1 MFRTLGSEA
10 RPELLSTLLD
20 NLALRTSV
28 EWSLAAAPG
37 AVHFQDLDNVRQFF
51 TDRRDSPI
59 TLAITELGSYPVTM
73 IALKRVGIRVVAPY
87 WKIPKQYS
95 SVASDCCAMG
105 IDIALLEDKASVLKQ
120 LLSAQRQGF
129 IPLLLLEAPGRSR
142 CRFEFLGYKVY
153 CSELLSRFAI
163 LSGSSVVIVVG
174 HVISSNRV
182 SLEFLEIGQDN
193 CSTARLLVDLEKL
206 IEVDCLSYNW
216 NGQCIVF
223 SDESASRNGLSCL
236 PDILSWRALVESRV
250 SIMTESG

>member
-1 MFRTLGSEA
+1 M
-10 RPELLSTLLD
+10 
-20 NLALRTSV
+20 
-28 EWSLAAAPG
+28 
-37 AVHFQDLDNVRQFF
+37 
-51 TDRRDSPI
+51 
-59 TLAITELGSYPVTM
+59 
-73 IALKRVGIRVVAPY
+73 
-87 WKIPKQYS
+87 
-95 SVASDCCAMG
+95 
-105 IDIALLEDKASVLKQ
+105 
-120 LLSAQRQGF
+120 
-129 IPLLLLEAPGRSR
+129 
-142 CRFEFLGYKVY
+142 
-153 CSELLSRFAI
+153 
-163 LSGSSVVIVVG
+163 IVVG